1 MALARAAKAAFGV
14 GSPGPNM
21 GRAVARRVT
30 IRRRL
35 LTLFSVAEV
44 VEGKRVTWAEGFFD
58 LIVVLAVTQV
68 ATLLGE
74 HHRWWG
80 LGRAFVILALVYR
93 TWVLTSLQSNRLG
106 RDSTWDRVTLFGVG
120 LCGLVMA
127 IAIPLAYDSG
137 GMQFALA
144 FWAARIL
151 IWGRYVSQYQAR
163 VFSSLG
169 LSAFLIGPI
178 IVLGALLPDSSRE
191 MVWFAAALIDL
202 GMVAFFGRQH
212 GLIHYDH
219 RHLMERYGLFV
230 LIALGE
236 SIVDLSLP
244 LTRQATAIRPGEL
257 LAVGVCFIVVCLL
270 WWTYFDHANA
280 AITAALQGAREHVAM
295 SRHLAYGHFGIVGG
309 IVTIA
314 VGFENM
320 VSRPGA
326 TMTFTHLNL
335 LYGGTILMLVS
346 MIYLRWAIARLVRAA
361 RVGAVMALLV
371 LLYVSLLIPGI
382 VATGVLAA
390 VLFVLVVMEKRWPTF
405 ASWGRTQ
412 LADTEG

>member
-1 MALARAAKAAFGV
+1 
-14 GSPGPNM
+14 
-21 GRAVARRVT
+21 
-30 IRRRL
+30 
-35 LTLFSVAEV
+35 VAEV

-58 LIVVLAVTQV
+58 LVVVLAVTQV

-74 HHRWWG
+74 HNHWWG

-106 RDSTWDRVTLFGVG
+106 RDSPWDRVSLFGVG

-137 GMQFALA
+137 AMPFALA
-144 FWAARIL
+144 FWAARIV
-151 IWGRYVSQYQAR
+151 IWGRYVTQYQAR

-169 LSAFLIGPI
+169 LSAFLVGPI

-191 MVWFAAALIDL
+191 MVWSVAFIDL

-244 LTRQATAIRPGEL
+244 LARQATAIGPGEL

-280 AITAALQGAREHVAM
+280 AITLALQAAREHVVM
-295 SRHLAYGHFGIVGG
+295 SRHLAYGHFGIIGG

-320 VSRPGA
+320 VSQPGA
-326 TMTFTHLNL
+326 TMSFTHLNL

-346 MIYLRWAIARLVRAA
+346 MIYLRWAMARLVRAA
-361 RVGAVMALLV
+361 RVGAVVALLV

-390 VLFVLVVMEKRWPTF
+390 VLFVLVVVEKRWPTF
-405 ASWGRTQ
+405 ASWGGTQ
-412 LADTEG
+412 LAGTEG

>member
-1 MALARAAKAAFGV
+1 MTK
-14 GSPGPNM
+14 
-21 GRAVARRVT
+21 
-30 IRRRL
+30 RL
-35 LTLFSVAEV
+35 LLPTLFSVAEI

-58 LIVVLAVTQV
+58 LVIVLAVTQV

-80 LGRAFVILALVYR
+80 LGRAFVVLALVYR
-93 TWVLTSLQSNRLG
+93 TWVLTSLQSDRLG

-120 LCGLVMA
+120 LCSLVMA

-151 IWGRYVSQYQAR
+151 IWGRYLSHYQAR
-163 VFSSLG
+163 LFSSVG

-178 IVLGALLPDSSRE
+178 VVLGALLPDTSRE
-191 MVWFAAALIDL
+191 MVWFIAALIDL
-202 GMVAFFGRQH
+202 GTVAFFGRQH
-212 GLIHYDH
+212 GLIHYDQS
-219 RHLMERYGLFV
+219 HLMERYGLFV

-244 LTRQATAIRPGEL
+244 LARQATAIRPGEI
-257 LAVGVCFIVVCLL
+257 LAVGVCFVVVCLL

-280 AITAALQGAREHVAM
+280 AITVALQGAREHVAM
-295 SRHLAYGHFGIVGG
+295 SRHLAYGHFGVVGG

-320 VSRPGA
+320 VSQPGV

-346 MIYLRWAIARLVRAA
+346 MIYLRWVTGRLVRAA
-361 RVGAVMALLV
+361 RVGAVVALLV

-390 VLFVLVVMEKRWPTF
+390 VLLVLVVIEKRWPTF
-405 ASWGRTQ
+405 ASWGGTQ
-412 LADTEG
+412 LAGTEG